1 MGEFADKI
9 AIVTGAGRGLGE
21 AVTRKL
27 VAGGATVLAVGP
39 GRNEGA
45 LADELGP
52 AVVPVT
58 CDVGREEDV
67 DSLFALCREHF
78 GRLDL
83 LLNNAGISKGGRR
96 LHETP
101 VSDWDMVMDVNL
113 RGAFMILRQAIA
125 LMLESG
131 GGAIVNMAS
140 IGGVKPSLNTTPYSI
155 SKAGLI
161 MMTRQTALEY
171 AKDNI
176 RVNAVCPG
184 TIVTPMIEGGG
195 AELIARKEAITPVG
209 RIGTADEV
217 AALTCF
223 LLGDTARYMTGG
235 VHTIA
240 GGREAQ

>member
-131 GGAIVNMAS
+131 GGAIRFSPKCPILKKSRLSIALPAS
-140 IGGVKPSLNTTPYSI
+140 NWLDTLAVTLGFPQNLDPAKEVDF
-155 SKAGLI
+155 AE
-161 MMTRQTALEY
+161 A
-171 AKDNI
+171 AKDEV
-176 RVNAVCPG
+176 RGWMAVQ
-184 TIVTPMIEGGG
+184 
-195 AELIARKEAITPVG
+195 RKAPVHF
-209 RIGTADEV
+209 
-217 AALTCF
+217 AAS
-223 LLGDTARYMTGG
+223 APN
-235 VHTIA
+235 
-240 GGREAQ
+240 